1 MSGRSPGLR
10 APCPERGRPA
20 RRPVPLLARAAP
32 LLALLALAGCDDANM
47 VDQGKAKTWD
57 RNAFF
62 DKGQTLREPVAGTVP
77 RADPARAVPQP
88 ATVDAALMAQGR
100 EAYAIHCVPC
110 HGLSGNGR
118 GMIVARGFPPAPP
131 FTAERLVR
139 ASAAELYGVIANGKG
154 AMYGLAQ
161 QIRPRERW
169 AIVAYVRALQ
179 LSQGAALASL
189 PPEDRARVE
198 AAAGSP
204 GDASAGQGIAGQ
216 GTGDNE
222 GGGR

>member
-1 MSGRSPGLR
+1 MSGGSAAIR
-10 APCPERGRPA
+10 ARRPA
-20 RRPVPLLARAAP
+20 RGGTATRLVPVLAV
-32 LLALLALAGCDDANM
+32 LALAGCDEANM

-62 DKGQTLREPVAGTVP
+62 DKRQTLREPVAGTVP
-77 RADPARAVPQP
+77 RVDPARPAPQP
-88 ATVDAALMAQGR
+88 AAIDARLMAQGR

-110 HGLSGNGR
+110 HGLSGDGR

-131 FTAERLVR
+131 FTAERLVKAR
-139 ASAAELYGVIANGKG
+139 ASDLYGVIANGKG

-161 QIRPRERW
+161 QIPSAERW

-198 AAAGSP
+198 AAATGS
-204 GDASAGQGIAGQ
+204 GEGEAG
-216 GTGDNE
+216 
-222 GGGR
+222 R